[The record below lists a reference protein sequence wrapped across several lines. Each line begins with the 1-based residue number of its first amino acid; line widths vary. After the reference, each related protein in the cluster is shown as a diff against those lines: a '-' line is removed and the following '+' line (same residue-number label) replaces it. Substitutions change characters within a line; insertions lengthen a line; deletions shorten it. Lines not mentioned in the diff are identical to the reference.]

1 MHGNGLFYHRY
12 LFLWIFTQYINV
24 VIDKIKL
31 DISSHETRAKLKPIF
46 YQTNLFARYGAKTEI
61 QECDY
66 LAKKKALTNHVAEFC
81 VGFSSRGQVR
91 LVDLKPA

>member
-31 DISSHETRAKLKPIF
+31 DISLHETRAKLKPIF

-61 QECDY
+61 QQCDC
-66 LAKKKALTNHVAEFC
+66 LPKKKSANQSCTLLNLV
-81 VGFSSRGQVR
+81 FSSRRTDKFV
-91 LVDLKPA
+91 